1 MGLLLS
7 DNDLRCV
14 KAALDGRREL
24 ELVRTMGPLR
34 VRVSTSPAPAVW
46 APYTML
52 ARVETWDGHIYTTQW
67 CTSAEE
73 VRESAK

>member
-1 MGLLLS
+1 M
-7 DNDLRCV
+7 
-14 KAALDGRREL
+14 
-24 ELVRTMGPLR
+24 ELVRTLGSLQ

-46 APYTML
+46 APYAML
-52 ARVETWDGHIYTTQW
+52 ARVETWDGHVYTTQW

>member
-1 MGLLLS
+1 MI
-7 DNDLRCV
+7 
-14 KAALDGRREL
+14 
-24 ELVRTMGPLR
+24 RTMGALR
-34 VRVSTSPAPAVW
+34 ITVTTARAPDVW
-46 APYTML
+46 YPWRWL

>member
-1 MGLLLS
+1 M
-7 DNDLRCV
+7 REV
-14 KAALDGRREL
+14 QTALDSRREM
-24 ELVRTMGPLR
+24 ELVRTLGPLR

-73 VRESAK
+73 VRERAK

>member
-1 MGLLLS
+1 M
-7 DNDLRCV
+7 REV
-14 KAALDGRREL
+14 QAALDGRRDL
-24 ELVRTMGPLR
+24 ELVRILGQLR

-46 APYTML
+46 APYAML

-73 VRESAK
+73 VRERAK

>member
-1 MGLLLS
+1 M
-7 DNDLRCV
+7 
-14 KAALDGRREL
+14 

-34 VRVSTSPAPAVW
+34 VRVSTSPAPDVW

>member
-1 MGLLLS
+1 M
-7 DNDLRCV
+7 
-14 KAALDGRREL
+14 
-24 ELVRTMGPLR
+24 ELVRSLGPLR

-67 CTSAEE
+67 CNSAEE
-73 VRESAK
+73 VRRNAK